1 MAKEIQSVQTAH
13 TEVVLTNNEVIQM
26 QDIGFAYGK
35 KPLFSHLNLTIRRGN
50 IYGLLGKNGSGKT
63 TLLKLLCG
71 QLFPG
76 EGYTSV
82 LGFDPIGR
90 KPEMLSEIFY
100 LPEEFPLPKMKA
112 AEYLAMRS
120 VFYPRFDHAMFAQF
134 CNDFDLD
141 MQQNL
146 NEMSLGQKKKLL
158 LAFGLASN
166 TSLLILDEP
175 TNGLDIPSKRQF
187 RQTVASAMTE
197 DRTFIISTHQVRDM
211 ENLIDPLIILH
222 DGTIIFNDTVD
233 SITDKYVMNLVTTDP
248 HLDMSVVYK
257 EKVLGGWMVLKE
269 RDERGDESQGQPLDL
284 ETLFN
289 VVVENPTLMQGGSR

>member
-1 MAKEIQSVQTAH
+1 MAIEIGNGQAATV
-13 TEVVLTNNEVIQM
+13 EVVSTNTDVIQM
-26 QDIGFAYGK
+26 KDIGFSYGK
-35 KPLFSHLNLTIRRGN
+35 KPLFSHLNLGIKRGN
-50 IYGLLGKNGSGKT
+50 IYGLLGKNGTGKT
-63 TLLKLLCG
+63 TLLKLVSG
-71 QLFPG
+71 QLFPD

-82 LGFDPIGR
+82 LGFDPIER
-90 KPEMLSEIFY
+90 KPDMLSEIFY

-112 AEYLAMRS
+112 AEYLKMRS
-120 VFYPRFDHAMFAQF
+120 VFYPRFDHAMFDQF
-134 CNDFDLD
+134 CKDFDLD
-141 MQQNL
+141 MHQNL

-211 ENLIDPLIILH
+211 ENLIDPLVILH
-222 DGTIIFNDTVD
+222 DGAIIFNDSVA
-233 SITDKYVMNLVTTDP
+233 SITDTYVMTLVTTDP
-248 HLDMSVVYK
+248 QSSEDIVYK

-269 RDERGDESQGQPLDL
+269 RDEREDVQGQPLDL

-289 VVVENPTLMQGGSR
+289 VVVENPTLMQGGMR